1 MWSQH
6 NDFVIDGQYSRPIL
20 YFVSG
25 WESVHICIFF
35 LFMFH
40 DKKNHSFHYYYTVK
54 RFNPE
59 VMARLSA
66 LKVVIKYSIKPVC
79 HITLQQYAE

>member
-1 MWSQH
+1 MGSTVGL
-6 NDFVIDGQYSRPIL
+6 FYIL
-20 YFVSG
+20 
-25 WESVHICIFF
+25 SVAAKVCIFAF
-35 LFMFH
+35 FSCSCSMI
-40 DKKNHSFHYYYTVK
+40 KKNHSFHYYYTVK